1 MDAERRRG
9 FWTVRVSLAIPREEM
24 RRLVLAVTEASETA
38 GGGRLADAYTILL
51 DGVERARV
59 LRDWGEPWAPALV
72 SCWIEAVEGYCLQYG
87 LREGGGVGVGGGRLA
102 R

>member
-1 MDAERRRG
+1 M
-9 FWTVRVSLAIPREEM
+9 RVSLSIPREEM

-51 DGVERARV
+51 DGLERARD

-72 SCWIEAVEGYCLQYG
+72 SCWKEALEGYCLQYG
-87 LREGGGVGVGGGRLA
+87 VREG
-102 R
+102 